1 MVPSPKEAFML
12 EALRYIK
19 PTVLIIAIIGVL
31 FFVAK
36 KIFKKT

>member
-12 EALRYIK
+12 EAFRYIK
-19 PTVLIIAIIGVL
+19 PAVFIIAIIGIL